1 MDTFRG
7 QGLID
12 FESPHVA
19 VRPDAVKAAER
30 RAGQSAARISESH
43 ADQSSVL
50 ARLRTGVG
58 LEKMEL
64 DWNGGRVAIAI
75 ERLRNAYGFRIDG
88 RGTRKTPYVMPDTRQ
103 LPTLA
108 GVSEQMKAAYYTTP
122 HWNERRHVRLAHDG
136 FRCLL
141 CTSRDDLRCHHIT
154 YENLFGEELRDLMTV
169 CEECHGRIHAAC
181 SLAFPSGIRTTY
193 AAQLGWKGHE
203 AWLLP

>member
-1 MDTFRG
+1 MDIFRG
-7 QGLID
+7 QGYIGFD
-12 FESPHVA
+12 APPAA
-19 VRPDAVKAAER
+19 VRPDAVKAVEK
-30 RAGQSAARISESH
+30 RAGQAAARISESH

-75 ERLRNAYGFRIDG
+75 ERLRNAYGFRIEG
-88 RGTRKTPYVMPDTRQ
+88 RGTRKRPYIMHDTRQ
-103 LPTLA
+103 LPVLA
-108 GVSEQMKAAYYTTP
+108 GVTEQMKAAYYITP
-122 HWNERRHVRLAHDG
+122 HWNDRRMLRLTTDE

-141 CTSRDDLRCHHIT
+141 CDSPDDLRCHHIT
-154 YENLFGEELRDLMTV
+154 YENLFREELRDLMTV
-169 CEECHGRIHAAC
+169 CDECHNRIHAAC
-181 SLAFPSGIRTTY
+181 SLAFPSGIHTTY